1 MMRPD
6 NGSVWRDLGI
16 FSEQIFESSRP
27 AAFLRTRRHTPARPK
42 QQGRKQD
49 EERYRMR
56 QMEFHRQPAASGV
69 SVIVPK
75 RFAPRKT
82 AAPSGP
88 RRIAKIPGIGYLS
101 PIDPC
106 DSP

>member
-1 MMRPD
+1 
-6 NGSVWRDLGI
+6 
-16 FSEQIFESSRP
+16 
-27 AAFLRTRRHTPARPK
+27 
-42 QQGRKQD
+42 
-49 EERYRMR
+49 MR